1 MTTRDDATAAET
13 GRPLL
18 SVLIPTWR
26 RVETVVEAIRSV
38 EVTDA
43 SRVEI
48 VVVDNGSEEPIY
60 SRLQAAVAPF
70 PNVVLRRN
78 DVNLGMVRNWNR
90 CVALARGEWM
100 GLLCSDDVYVPG
112 AVTRALALLSSLAEP
127 ALVTSDPKAAAAE
140 VRLPAG
146 PETARTLRLPLASG
160 NFWHRDVC
168 GALGGFDDRFEYSAD
183 VEFWYRVARHFPV
196 VTLREPLAS
205 YRRHLDNYMWATWA
219 KADFLDQTALLV
231 RTVLGHQHP
240 GLGARRRERR
250 VQQDV
255 WKTALTVYSKTF
267 GDPGRRELWRTYA
280 RWLVRH
286 ATSPARVL
294 GLARVTLSA
303 LRKRARERLRRG
315 AG

>member
-1 MTTRDDATAAET
+1 MTTHDDATAPEA

-26 RVETVVEAIRSV
+26 RVEPVAEAIRSV
-38 EVTDA
+38 GVTDA
-43 SRVEI
+43 ARVEI

-60 SRLQAAVAPF
+60 SQLQAALARF

-78 DVNLGMVRNWNR
+78 EVNLGMVRNWNR
-90 CVALARGEWM
+90 CIALARGEWM
-100 GLLCSDDVYVPG
+100 GLMCSDDVYVSG
-112 AVTRALALLSSLAEP
+112 AVARALQLFSSLGEP
-127 ALVTSDPKAAAAE
+127 ALVTSDPRAPAAE

-146 PETARTLRLPLASG
+146 PETSRTLRLPLASG

-168 GALGGFDDRFEYSAD
+168 GSLGGFDDRFEYSAD

-196 VTLREPLAS
+196 VTLREPFAS
-205 YRRHLDNYMWATWA
+205 YRRHLDNYMWATWT

-231 RTVLGHQHP
+231 RTVLGYQLP
-240 GLGARRRERR
+240 GLDAKRRERR
-250 VQQDV
+250 VQKDV

-267 GDPGRRELWRTYA
+267 AVPGRGELWRTYGG
-280 RWLVRH
+280 WLVRH
-286 ATSPARVL
+286 ATSPARAL